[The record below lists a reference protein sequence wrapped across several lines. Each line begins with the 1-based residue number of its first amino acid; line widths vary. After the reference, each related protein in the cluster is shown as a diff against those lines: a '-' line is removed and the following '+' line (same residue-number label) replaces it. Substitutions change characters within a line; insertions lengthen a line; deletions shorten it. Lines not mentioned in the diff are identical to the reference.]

1 MKIHIIYIYIYIY
14 ICIYIKRYIYR
25 ERYRYRYIAW
35 KNVYNITIYA
45 YMCINALLVYVNKTY
60 THIYVNINIYLHT
73 YVFVFTYW
81 SLIFT
86 HALSEKRATNVN
98 HIKIFIMMKF
108 SIKDYFSKCDQ
119 IHSFLQI
126 WSHLLKKSLM
136 EGVHFLYSDCELK
149 KKHFS
154 RSHLNMQQSFKKQKI
169 TRKKKLKN

>member
-1 MKIHIIYIYIYIY
+1 
-14 ICIYIKRYIYR
+14 
-25 ERYRYRYIAW
+25 
-35 KNVYNITIYA
+35 
-45 YMCINALLVYVNKTY
+45 
-60 THIYVNINIYLHT
+60 
-73 YVFVFTYW
+73 
-81 SLIFT
+81 
-86 HALSEKRATNVN
+86 
-98 HIKIFIMMKF
+98 MMKF

-169 TRKKKLKN
+169 TRKKKLKNQEIFIFFSYSLTISGITKPCTHLHPAPSTSIQLHPASFTSTQLISTSNQLHPPPPSSFQSPPSSLQHPQQYLNQNIAPNWAIFPNLGQKIKNCPF